1 MPKVHNLN
9 DLKAR
14 LQSLFAE
21 SAVHFTD
28 LALEMKFTAKNMVA
42 DIQTFQTYML
52 NLSFASNLDH
62 NEFLYAKLRAKM
74 TSVSPNILIQIM
86 SERQLNLD
94 NTATFAVY
102 VQQANLVA
110 HRMQNSAKRELS

>member
-21 SAVHFTD
+21 RAVHFTD

-42 DIQTFQTYML
+42 NIQTFQTYML

-74 TSVSPNILIQIM
+74 TSVIPNILIQIM
-86 SERQLNLD
+86 SAHQLNLD
-94 NTATFAVY
+94 NTATFAVC

-110 HRMQNSAKRELS
+110 HRMQGSAKRELS